1 MYLGDCS
8 LFFSDVSGVNEV
20 RKGDMAGILKKKL
33 SGDLEGLSVK
43 NLGFWIYS
51 LKLNIE
57 SF

>member
-1 MYLGDCS
+1 MLIKKMYLGDCS

-43 NLGFWIYS
+43 NLGF
-51 LKLNIE
+51 
-57 SF
+57 